1 MRTLL
6 LAVLV
11 TLVPL
16 AAGCIGCGAYSGGGD
31 KVYARGQ
38 DQLILCDNGG
48 FVATVQS
55 TTIEGKIDGDEAIR
69 GDDGSLA
76 FDLQDN
82 RDGSLTTP
90 QLGATP
96 WQPVH
101 LDKTG
106 LDHADVL
113 CQDLETRPWWTQM

>member
-11 TLVPL
+11 ALVPL
-16 AAGCIGCGAYSGGGD
+16 ASGCLGCSAYTGGGD

-48 FVATVQS
+48 FVATVQA
-55 TTIEGKIDGDEAIR
+55 TTIEGKVDGGEAIR

-82 RDGSLTTP
+82 ADGSLTTP
-90 QLGATP
+90 QLGATA
-96 WQPVH
+96 WQRVD